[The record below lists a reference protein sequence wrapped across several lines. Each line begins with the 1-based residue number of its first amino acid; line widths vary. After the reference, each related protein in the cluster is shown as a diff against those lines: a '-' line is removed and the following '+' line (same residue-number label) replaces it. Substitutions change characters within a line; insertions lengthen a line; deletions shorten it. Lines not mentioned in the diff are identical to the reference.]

1 MPGIAVSSSPWR
13 LWLQCLTLCRVRLCP
28 PGPARRQQ
36 ARLQVGQE
44 EVTRKNQ
51 TRAGPPP
58 RECEWNPAEAAVEGA
73 RAGTQRPEGQARGAA
88 GWGAALAAGEQAA
101 PGRGP
106 WENVATLAPRE
117 PALPCRQSAVR
128 TAQLQRL
135 TPPKALSAQCW
146 EGEPGTP
153 APPAPG
159 PSAALPSTPSPCRVL
174 VFADVR
180 EVAFPSEFGPGPSLL
195 YVALRP
201 WPVSLRGE
209 RLTAHRFSR
218 VPGAGQSRSSQ
229 RGPGR
234 VEPPSLSRAPVTCL
248 GLCS

>member
-1 MPGIAVSSSPWR
+1 MEPCGGGSGGGEGRDAAP
-13 LWLQCLTLCRVRLCP
+13 L
-28 PGPARRQQ
+28 G
-36 ARLQVGQE
+36 
-44 EVTRKNQ
+44 
-51 TRAGPPP
+51 AGPRGSGLGGGAGCWGAGCP
-58 RECEWNPAEAAVEGA
+58 WA
-73 RAGTQRPEGQARGAA
+73 RALGERGH
-88 GWGAALAAGEQAA
+88 
-101 PGRGP
+101 
-106 WENVATLAPRE
+106 LAPWE

-128 TAQLQRL
+128 PAQLRRP

-153 APPAPG
+153 APSAPG

-195 YVALRP
+195 YVASRP
-201 WPVSLRGE
+201 WHVSLRGE
-209 RLTAHRFSR
+209 RLTAQRFSR

-234 VEPPSLSRAPVTCL
+234 VEPPSLSRAPVTCP